1 MSAGNP
7 DLSTGGRGLPP
18 WLRCPGEVPDATSAG
33 FLSLLTVP
41 PGDFGHTLRKPARS
55 LSLSLSHVRVKPS
68 FSLPAQRAGLSK
80 RERTPTPVTGCR
92 EGSPFLPE
100 QCWRLDGSCCP
111 QGCREE
117 QHCIM
122 GERLDQDSDVG
133 CGPMLTSLIAFSPLN
148 KLQAS
153 TSCWCRR
160 DGLRDLQ
167 GIVSC
172 WSEILDI
179 L

>member
-1 MSAGNP
+1 MAPVSW
-7 DLSTGGRGLPP
+7 RGPRRHLCRFSLPP
-18 WLRCPGEVPDATSAG
+18 DCPSWRLWTYFADAC
-33 FLSLLTVP
+33 
-41 PGDFGHTLRKPARS
+41 ARS
-55 LSLSLSHVRVKPS
+55 LSLMSGQSRAFLSQPKELGFPRGKEPLLQSRGVEKGAL
-68 FSLPAQRAGLSK
+68 FSQNSVGGW
-80 RERTPTPVTGCR
+80 TC
-92 EGSPFLPE
+92 
-100 QCWRLDGSCCP
+100 SCCP

-160 DGLRDLQ
+160 DGLLDLQ